1 MFPNI
6 FLKIKTICQYI
17 NVRIISFVSIIIFN
31 FSFFTNLFADF
42 YKFFKCRLFK
52 KSSKTSAE
60 NICEEWEIVETNNWI
75 RLLISMRRVNFFLNL
90 FLNNLLVY
98 FIIWVTCFVVVKK
111 TILKTYPTK
120 FMILNVGF
128 ALKLSNYTSVET
140 FHISQINPKKSTI
153 LHTQFN
159 YHTLPVSPFKFLI
172 AYLL

>member
-17 NVRIISFVSIIIFN
+17 NVRINSFVSIIIFN

-52 KSSKTSAE
+52 KSSKTSTE

-111 TILKTYPTK
+111 RFWKRTQPNSWFWTSALHSNSVI
-120 FMILNVGF
+120 IHSGNVLY
-128 ALKLSNYTSVET
+128 ASNES
-140 FHISQINPKKSTI
+140 
-153 LHTQFN
+153 
-159 YHTLPVSPFKFLI
+159 
-172 AYLL
+172 